1 MSLQKA
7 ILPNSRNFDY
17 TGFNALPTFLAPV
30 VYCTTTEIIRTL
42 VSLVDTSLLLEMHDF
57 LLTLKMDRNSHIA
70 MEMIL
75 FSDLNDS
82 ITNIEGL
89 AAYYNKILSY
99 NSDFPGTAWQNYVE
113 GLTVAFRPRH
123 CVLNGN

>member
-1 MSLQKA
+1 
-7 ILPNSRNFDY
+7 
-17 TGFNALPTFLAPV
+17 
-30 VYCTTTEIIRTL
+30 
-42 VSLVDTSLLLEMHDF
+42 
-57 LLTLKMDRNSHIA
+57 